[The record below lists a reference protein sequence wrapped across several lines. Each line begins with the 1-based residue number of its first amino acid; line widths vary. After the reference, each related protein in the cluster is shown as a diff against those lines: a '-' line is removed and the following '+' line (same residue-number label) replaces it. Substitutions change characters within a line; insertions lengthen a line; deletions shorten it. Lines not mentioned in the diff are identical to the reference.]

1 MDCSNYST
9 VMRMLNHKSEE
20 INMKVIITRMKE
32 LMLSSYMRVKDSF
45 CSQHWIKQSKDYIWS
60 NLTRWS
66 EKDHLI
72 DWCTL
77 HKFKIKTQ
85 RFQEYLNI
93 NDILKML
100 LLSTDMTIF
109 TFKFTTYLDV
119 NLWLNIITCMWDHRW
134 YLWKNRFGWTNY
146 KLTPEHVIDL
156 SVKMVVSKV
165 FLNWILKATKLP

>member
-77 HKFKIKTQ
+77 HNFEIKTQ
-85 RFQEYLNI
+85 RFQQHR
-93 NDILKML
+93 
-100 LLSTDMTIF
+100 STPYHLFQNCI
-109 TFKFTTYLDV
+109 
-119 NLWLNIITCMWDHRW
+119 R
-134 YLWKNRFGWTNY
+134 
-146 KLTPEHVIDL
+146 
-156 SVKMVVSKV
+156 VVSYVGIFKYKWYFKDVIIVYRYDYFHTQIYNILRCQLMVEYHHLHVGPPWV
-165 FLNWILKATKLP
+165 FVKK

>member
-1 MDCSNYST
+1 MDSLTTPLLCECPTIRGNKHESDHNKNERT
-9 VMRMLNHKSEE
+9 H
-20 INMKVIITRMKE
+20 
-32 LMLSSYMRVKDSF
+32 VKF
-45 CSQHWIKQSKDYIWS
+45 IHEGQRFIFSQHWIKQSKDYIWS

-119 NLWLNIITCMWDHRW
+119 NLWLNIITCMGDHRW

-146 KLTPEHVIDL
+146 KLTPKHVIDL